1 MKGLTKYLIK
11 DLVDAI
17 EERDIDTIERILPKG
32 TNIIDFL
39 EKVGSK
45 VHENLDPQQI
55 DSKQLTMG
63 IEIEME
69 HTDDPIVARKIAI
82 DHLKEDP
89 KYYTKL
95 LSLKLEEL
103 NEVGEA
109 NLQPYKW
116 EEGADTDD
124 FYTFVNFVTDKGTEY
139 NVGLLPSEIT
149 PEGSTSTIT
158 ALDVEFST
166 RGNNNNQSVNVVT
179 NKGELYRVMA
189 TIVDIIKHY
198 VKHFKAQ
205 AITYHPSK
213 KRDEEFGIQRDKLYK
228 AFITKAISGVKF
240 KQEDQSIIAI
250 LPGNTLQEQQ
260 ENPLQDYIDSL
271 NQYMM
276 DRGLNITPIPQVEFI
291 NNDQENANKILG
303 KTAHYNPDKNIVAL
317 YTLGRHPKDILRSYA
332 HEMIHHAQ
340 NLQGRLNDINTTNV
354 NEDANLFNL
363 EQEAYVLGNMIF
375 RSWENKN
382 NSSDALQ

>member
-17 EERDIDTIERILPKG
+17 EKRDIDTIERILPKG

-39 EKVGSK
+39 EKVGSR

-55 DSKQLTMG
+55 DPKQLAMG
-63 IEIEME
+63 IEVEKE

-95 LSLKLEEL
+95 ATL
-103 NEVGEA
+103 N
-109 NLQPYKW
+109 L
-116 EEGADTDD
+116 
-124 FYTFVNFVTDKGTEY
+124 
-139 NVGLLPSEIT
+139 
-149 PEGSTSTIT
+149 
-158 ALDVEFST
+158 
-166 RGNNNNQSVNVVT
+166 
-179 NKGELYRVMA
+179 
-189 TIVDIIKHY
+189 
-198 VKHFKAQ
+198 
-205 AITYHPSK
+205 
-213 KRDEEFGIQRDKLYK
+213 
-228 AFITKAISGVKF
+228 
-240 KQEDQSIIAI
+240 
-250 LPGNTLQEQQ
+250 EQQ
-260 ENPLQDYIDSL
+260 ENPLQKYIDSL

-291 NNDQENANKILG
+291 DNNQENANKILG

-382 NSSDALQ
+382 NPSDTLQ